1 MRKWIFALAVLAV
14 AGLGGF
20 WFLTQ
25 PRLAIAKADTSL
37 EKGGDVKRGKAVF
50 FSGGCASCH
59 ATSGQE
65 DPLKLGGGHP
75 FPSPFGTF
83 YAPNISPHREDGIGK
98 WTTADLVNALK
109 AGVAPDGSHYYPA
122 FPYTTYA
129 KMTNADARDL
139 MAFLQTLPAV
149 EKKSKAHD
157 LPFPFNIRRGLG
169 LWKLVNF
176 DTSPLPKDSS
186 KSDAWNRGNY
196 LVNALGHCA
205 ECHSTRNFMGAIVE
219 KYRFAGGADPHGKGW
234 LPNMTQAAKGLKDW
248 SIGDIVVLLETGLT
262 PSVDAVGS
270 TMADV
275 IKNTSKLSGEDRK
288 AMAEYIKS
296 IPAREGPARPESK

>member
-1 MRKWIFALAVLAV
+1 MRKWIVALAILAV
-14 AGLGGF
+14 AGLAGF

-25 PRLAIAKADTSL
+25 PHLAMARSDTSL
-37 EKGGDVKRGKAVF
+37 ESGGDVARGRAVF
-50 FSGGCASCH
+50 FAGGCASCH
-59 ATSGQE
+59 KSTGQE
-65 DPLKLGGGHP
+65 DPFKLGGGHA

-83 YAPNISPHREDGIGK
+83 FAPNISPHDEDGIGK
-98 WTTADLVNALK
+98 WKTADLVNALK

-139 MAFLQTLPAV
+139 MAFLRTLPPVA
-149 EKKSKAHD
+149 KKSKPHE

-169 LWKLVNF
+169 LWKLVNL
-176 DTSPLPKDSS
+176 DTSPIAKDPS
-186 KSDAWNRGNY
+186 KSEAWNRGNY

-205 ECHSTRNFMGAIVE
+205 ECHSSRNFMGAIVE

-234 LPNMTQAAKGLKDW
+234 IPNMTQSAKGLKDW
-248 SIGDIVVLLETGLT
+248 SAGDIVVLLETGLT
-262 PSVDAVGS
+262 PSIDAVGS
-270 TMADV
+270 SMGDV
-275 IKNTSKLSGEDRK
+275 IKNTSKLSADDRK

-296 IPAREGPARPESK
+296 LPAREGPPRPEK